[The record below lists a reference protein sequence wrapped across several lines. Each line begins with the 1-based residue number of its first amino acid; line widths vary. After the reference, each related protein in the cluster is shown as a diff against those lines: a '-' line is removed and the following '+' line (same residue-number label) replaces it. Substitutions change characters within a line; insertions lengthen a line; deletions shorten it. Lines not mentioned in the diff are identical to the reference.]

1 MQAINFEQANTVFK
15 ADNCFDLPVDRSFN
29 SKTGFHS
36 LTSCWEPNEEEL
48 EYIKQCI
55 ENNEKPKIYLSILGL
70 TQPPIWVGC
79 NLYED
84 GDNHEE

>member
-1 MQAINFEQANTVFK
+1 MQAINFEQANTIFK
-15 ADNCFDLPVDRSFN
+15 ADNCFDLPVDRGFN

-70 TQPPIWVGC
+70 TQPPVWVGC
-79 NLYED
+79 NLYKD